1 MSPIDSSSQDTIS
14 SAIPA
19 ELSVPTP
26 EITQEATSPQV
37 SLSDENIALKRRIAA
52 LESAEERLTKRVTTA
67 EQLAVDAKFETNA
80 AVARAQKRYTE
91 MLHAN
96 NETRHL
102 RIVLAKEKK
111 ERADYLVGSKSVF
124 QGLQAEICRLNE
136 DKAAG
141 AWAKELTEQI
151 DTFEAGYLAVKKD
164 KEALE
169 KIISDLNKTIT
180 QLKGEKDVS
189 DKMLNDFKK
198 LITDLRQELDTEKSK
213 SKAAP
218 DALTK
223 EQIEAHIATA
233 RDEANKEAATKAQG
247 SIDTIKTSM
256 KEQFETAIKNR
267 QMQMQAQVQQYIKTQ
282 MKEWR
287 MTEQR
292 YKDDIAALE
301 SKLSAA
307 TKQIEWHGQLLA
319 AAPNAIQHSHQ
330 RPIKH
335 AQEVSPQ
342 EMFKPSKRR
351 RLDSFGAAGIT
362 TPDFQHT
369 RSASLLSDTNAI
381 SPGLAAD
388 TNDDAMMGGA
398 HVRAQT
404 QTPNNIHRRQ
414 LSQHSNGSAA
424 RMTPTKRLS
433 QQQNGKS
440 SPQQLLNMMS
450 PQQEQQLFQ
459 QRASNDA
466 SRQSPTFGSYGPDPT
481 NASPRLSQQMRYNQ
495 QSINQP
501 GSLGLFKAQ
510 DFETHQSRR
519 MRQQFQTQAQAQNSD
534 SMQQHMQPRQT
545 YGSASMM
552 PPPQPRIMQVPS
564 KRSMSF
570 DGQPPCM
577 NQEASRR
584 HAPTIKDTQAITAFN
599 GGASFLGETYSGD
612 DWFSAGGESAMR
624 THIPRAYTPTLPSN
638 ATPNLQEIN
647 HQQPQ
652 QRNFQY
658 YTVDPSQLQIGNE
671 RDLSYESNTT
681 PNEPN
686 NYMNDSR
693 QPSVSGRTT
702 RTSSRSTP
710 APAGRSRGRTPGPSE
725 PTSVPCVNCY
735 RHWWENECDEGEPCS
750 NCAAEGVDCVRQKCF
765 NFAAGT
771 CDKGNRC
778 PNIHEGDER
787 YQDNNR
793 LVDQTKAGK
802 RPQRVGK
809 KADAVPAP
817 IMREQN

>member
-1 MSPIDSSSQDTIS
+1 MSPIDSSSQDTTS

-19 ELSVPTP
+19 KPSVPTP
-26 EITQEATSPQV
+26 EIPQEAASPQV
-37 SLSDENIALKRRIAA
+37 SLADENIALKRRIAA

-67 EQLAVDAKFETNA
+67 EQLAVDAKFEANA
-80 AVARAQKRYTE
+80 AAARAQKRYTE

-102 RIVLAKEKK
+102 RLVLAKEKK

-124 QGLQAEICRLNE
+124 QGLQAEISRLNE

-141 AWAKELTEQI
+141 VWAKELTEQI
-151 DTFEAGYLAVKKD
+151 DTFEAGYIAVEQDKK
-164 KEALE
+164 ALD
-169 KIISDLNKTIT
+169 KIISDLNKTIAR
-180 QLKGEKDVS
+180 LKGEKDVS

-198 LITDLRQELDTEKSK
+198 LITDLRQELDTEKAKSK
-213 SKAAP
+213 SAP

-247 SIDTIKTSM
+247 SINAIKTSM
-256 KEQFETAIKNR
+256 KEQLETTIKNS
-267 QMQMQAQVQQYIKTQ
+267 QIKMQAQVQQYLKTQ
-282 MKEWR
+282 MEKWR
-287 MTEQR
+287 VMEQR

-307 TKQIEWHGQLLA
+307 TKQIEWHGQRLA

-335 AQEVSPQ
+335 GQEVSPQ

-369 RSASLLSDTNAI
+369 RPASLLSDTNAI
-381 SPGLAAD
+381 SPALAAD
-388 TNDDAMMGGA
+388 TNDDAMMAGA
-398 HVRAQT
+398 HIQAQA

-414 LSQHSNGSAA
+414 SSQHSNGSAA

-440 SPQQLLNMMS
+440 SPQQ
-450 PQQEQQLFQ
+450 EQQFFQ
-459 QRASNDA
+459 QIASNDA
-466 SRQSPTFGSYGPDPT
+466 SRQSLTSGSYGPDPT
-481 NASPRLSQQMRYNQ
+481 YASPRLSQQTGYNQ

-519 MRQQFQTQAQAQNSD
+519 MRQQFQTQAQAQNSE
-534 SMQQHMQPRQT
+534 SMQQHTQPRQP

-552 PPPQPRIMQVPS
+552 PPLQPRTMEIPS
-564 KRSMSF
+564 KRSMSL
-570 DGQPPCM
+570 DEQPPSM

-599 GGASFLGETYSGD
+599 GGASLMGETYYGD

-638 ATPNLQEIN
+638 ATPDLQEID

-658 YTVDPSQLQIGNE
+658 YTVDPSQLQMGNE

-686 NYMNDSR
+686 NHMNDSR
-693 QPSVSGRTT
+693 QPSVSGRTA
-702 RTSSRSTP
+702 RASSRSAP

-725 PTSVPCVNCY
+725 PASVPCVNCY

-778 PNIHEGDER
+778 PNVHEGDER
-787 YQDNNR
+787 YRDNNR

-817 IMREQN
+817 ITRQQK